1 MNKLKEILLEL
12 LSRYA
17 QRKGIGTYIEDFSL
31 RKGITLKN
39 ADIDLYGER
48 VVAEDSHLKIG
59 KKALFRKRICI
70 DFTCKNFIIMPGR
83 LSEKEFHLTKIE
95 GNVIYDKPQRE
106 LSMTVILN
114 ETIALSLKVL
124 KGCGESEFFIKAD
137 HLSINRYKQLFDGH
151 ILSRFMGIIHSDSPL
166 TILCYYKY
174 DRTSP
179 YPKLNATFQYDSLKI
194 VPDSCILSKDYLI
207 GELNRRNH
215 LAKDYQLFRQIPE
228 IIRRTV
234 LCTEDPSFELHKG
247 ISPVLIGMTL
257 RANIEQKALKRGGST
272 ISMQLI
278 KNALLNGERT
288 FSRKTE
294 EAILTLLMEN
304 YYHVSKQDVLEVYLN
319 MIEFAPDVYGIEE
332 AARFYFGKPSSGLSI
347 VEVLVLTYIIPRPI
361 HFYEALLQKTEQLR
375 KNLHAH
381 IVQYLNVVVQ
391 KNIISPETV
400 RSVEIK
406 RIEFTERFGTLLL
419 EP

>member
-1 MNKLKEILLEL
+1 MNKLKEMLLEL

-17 QRKGIGTYIEDFSL
+17 QRKRIGTYIEDFSL
-31 RKGITLKN
+31 RNGISLKN

-83 LSEKEFHLTKIE
+83 LSEKEFHLAKIE

-137 HLSINRYKQLFDGH
+137 HLSIDRYKQLFDGH
-151 ILSRFMGIIHSDSPL
+151 ILSHFMRIIHSDSPL
-166 TILCYYKY
+166 TILCYYRY
-174 DRTSP
+174 DHTSP
-179 YPKLNATFQYDSLKI
+179 YPKLNTTFQYDSLKI

-207 GELNRRNH
+207 GELSRRNH
-215 LAKDYQLFRQIPE
+215 LAKDYKLFGQIPE

-288 FSRKTE
+288 FSRKIE

-319 MIEFAPDVYGIEE
+319 MIEFAPDVYGIED
-332 AARFYFGKPSSGLSI
+332 AARFYFDKPSFELSI

-391 KNIISPETV
+391 KNIISPEAV